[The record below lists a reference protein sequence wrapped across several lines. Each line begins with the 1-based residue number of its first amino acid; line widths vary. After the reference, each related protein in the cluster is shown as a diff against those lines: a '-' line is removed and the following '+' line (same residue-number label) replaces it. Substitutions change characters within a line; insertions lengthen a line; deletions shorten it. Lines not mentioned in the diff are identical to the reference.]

1 MRTFV
6 VGRSQFADIS
16 IADAT
21 VARRHLEIVLT
32 DDGRLYITDC
42 ATESGSWRWVPGADS
57 RMGWQGIRQAFVDP
71 AQRIRLGA
79 YECTPRDLLRD
90 VSSAAMG
97 DGPGPATPRAARESA
112 AGPVERDPMTGE
124 IIRKRL

>member
-6 VGRSQFADIS
+6 IGRSQYADIS

-21 VARRHLEIVLT
+21 VARRHAEIVLT
-32 DDGRLYITDC
+32 DDGRLYLTDC
-42 ATESGSWRWVPGADS
+42 ATEGGTWRWARGTEGH
-57 RMGWQGIRQAFVDP
+57 MGWQGIRQAFIDP
-71 AQRIRLGA
+71 AQGIRLGA
-79 YECTPRDLLRD
+79 YECIPRDLLRD
-90 VSSAAMG
+90 ILGAGMG
-97 DGPGPATPRAARESA
+97 DGPGQAAPRAAREPT

>member
-6 VGRSQFADIS
+6 IGRSQYADIS

-21 VARRHLEIVLT
+21 VARRHAEIVLT
-32 DDGRLYITDC
+32 DEGRLHLTDC
-42 ATESGSWRWVPGADS
+42 ATEGGTWHWARMADG
-57 RMGWQGIRQAFVDP
+57 RMGWEGIRQAFVDP
-71 AQRIRLGA
+71 AGRVRLGA
-79 YECTPRDLLRD
+79 YECTARDLLRD
-90 VSSAAMG
+90 IPGATGGDAAG
-97 DGPGPATPRAARESA
+97 FGAPRAAREPT